1 MKIVPLQSI
10 DNREKVCEM
19 LEKAIKWVRSP
30 ETDTLPNL
38 SCYVILFE
46 EHTDRVDHM
55 AGVAYFY
62 KDFHYVNSVF
72 GTVGALEV
80 AKNEMLR
87 GDE

>member
-1 MKIVPLQSI
+1 MKIVPLQAT

-19 LEKAIKWVRSP
+19 LEKSINWVRSP
-30 ETDTLPNL
+30 ETDMLPNL
-38 SCYVILFE
+38 SCYVLFFE
-46 EHTDRVDHM
+46 EHIDRIDSK
-55 AGVAYFY
+55 AGIVYFY

-72 GTVGALEV
+72 GAVGALEV